1 MEVGSFVRALH
12 CGDVLSNALAS
23 SGGCGMK
30 FLLAR
35 IALTGIFILSASPTW
50 AQAGGELHFCLR
62 GEPKTFN
69 PILVE
74 DDASENIRYLTG
86 GVLIRLNRQSQALGP
101 ALATSWSVSHDR
113 RTITFHLRKGIHF
126 SDGTPFTSEDVAYTM
141 RLLMDPETHSPTGD
155 AFRSSEGAVQV
166 QTPAAD
172 VAVITFPAPIAG
184 LERLFDQVAILS
196 AHSPKKE
203 MAVLGPFYVADYKA
217 GSYVLLQKNPN
228 YWKHDAQ
235 GHALPY
241 IDSVRL
247 DIQRNRDIELL
258 RFRRGELQLINRLDA
273 EQFERLQH
281 ENPAVTRN
289 AGTGLDA
296 EELWFNQSP
305 TAPLPDYKKA
315 WFATKEFRKA
325 TSMAINRA
333 DLCRIVYAGY
343 AKPAYGP
350 VSPSN
355 HFWFNSALEDPKHDP
370 QGALR
375 LLAQAGFRLENDTLK
390 DRAGKPVE
398 FTVVTNSGNGA
409 REKIASMIQQD
420 LSQIGIKVNIVTL
433 DFPSLIE
440 RITRSSDYDACIL
453 GLVNTDL
460 DPNSQMT
467 VWLSSGDNHQW
478 NPSQKSPTTAWEAE
492 IDKLMREQATA
503 PTEKERKAK
512 FDRVQQ
518 IVSEQQPFIYLIN
531 KDVLVA
537 MSPSV
542 SGAAPVVLNPPAF
555 WNAETLRLRA
565 GAELEAQK
573 SRIKTFYCRLIF
585 RLTI

>member
-1 MEVGSFVRALH
+1 MSRLQGNLALLIL
-12 CGDVLSNALAS
+12 VALAPPV
-23 SGGCGMK
+23 G
-30 FLLAR
+30 
-35 IALTGIFILSASPTW
+35 
-50 AQAGGELHFCLR
+50 AQTGGELHFCLH

-69 PILVE
+69 PVLV
-74 DDASENIRYLTG
+74 DDEASENIRYLTG
-86 GVLIRLNRQSQALGP
+86 GVLIRLNRQSQALES
-101 ALATSWSVSHDR
+101 ALATSWSISHDR
-113 RTITFHLRKGIHF
+113 RTITFRLRKGVRF
-126 SDGTPFTSEDVAYTM
+126 SDGTPFRSEDVAYTM

-155 AFRSSEGAVQV
+155 AFRSGEGTVQV
-166 QTPAAD
+166 EAPALD

-196 AHSPKKE
+196 SHSPKKE
-203 MAVLGPFYVADYKA
+203 MAVLGPFLIADYKA
-217 GSYVLLQKNPN
+217 GSYVLLEKNPN

-235 GHALPY
+235 GRALPY
-241 IDSVRL
+241 IDRVRL

-258 RFRRGELQLINRLDA
+258 RFRRGELQLINRLEA
-273 EQFERLQH
+273 EQFDRLQH

-305 TAPLPDYKKA
+305 AAPLPEHKKA
-315 WFATKEFRKA
+315 WFRTKEFRKA
-325 TSMAINRA
+325 ISMAINRA

-355 HFWFNSALEDPKHDP
+355 HFWFNAALEEEKYDP

-375 LLAQAGFRLENDTLK
+375 LLRQAGFRSASDTLQ
-390 DRAGKPVE
+390 DRAGNRVE
-398 FTVVTNSGNGA
+398 FTLVTNSGNAA
-409 REKIASMIQQD
+409 REKMASMIQED
-420 LSQIGIKVNIVTL
+420 LSQVGIKVNVVTL

-440 RITRSSDYDACIL
+440 RMTRTFDYEACIL

-467 VWLSSGDNHQW
+467 VWLSSGENHQW
-478 NPSQKSPTTAWEAE
+478 NPGQAAPATPWEAE
-492 IDKLMREQATA
+492 IDKLMREQAA
-503 PTEKERKAK
+503 VPTEKERKAK

-518 IVSEQQPFIYLIN
+518 IVAEQQPFIYLIN

-537 MSPSV
+537 V
-542 SGAAPVVLNPPAF
+542 SSNVVGAAPVVLNPPGF
-555 WNAETLRLRA
+555 WNVETLRLGPA
-565 GAELEAQK
+565 PELGVQK
-573 SRIKTFYCRLIF
+573 
-585 RLTI
+585 

>member
-1 MEVGSFVRALH
+1 MLRLPRNLAL
-12 CGDVLSNALAS
+12 LILLALAPAV
-23 SGGCGMK
+23 G
-30 FLLAR
+30 
-35 IALTGIFILSASPTW
+35 
-50 AQAGGELHFCLR
+50 AQTGGELHFCLH

-69 PILVE
+69 PVLV
-74 DDASENIRYLTG
+74 DDEASENIRYLTG
-86 GVLIRLNRQSQALGP
+86 GVLIRLNRQSQALEP
-101 ALATSWSVSHDR
+101 ALATSWTVSHDR
-113 RTITFHLRKGIHF
+113 RTITFRLRKGVRF
-126 SDGTPFTSEDVAYTM
+126 SDGTPFRSEDVAYTM

-155 AFRSSEGAVQV
+155 AFRSGEGTVQV
-166 QTPAAD
+166 ETPAPD
-172 VAVITFPAPIAG
+172 VAAIRFAG

-203 MAVLGPFYVADYKA
+203 MAVLGGFLVADYKA

-258 RFRRGELQLINRLDA
+258 RFRRGELQLINRLEA
-273 EQFERLQH
+273 EQFDRLQH

-305 TAPLPDYKKA
+305 AAPLPEHRKA
-315 WFATKEFRKA
+315 WFRTKGFRKA
-325 TSMAINRA
+325 ISMAINRA
-333 DLCRIVYAGY
+333 DLCRIVYAGH

-355 HFWFNSALEDPKHDP
+355 HFWFNTSLEDPKYDP

-375 LLAQAGFRLENDTLK
+375 LLTQAGFRFETDTLK
-390 DRAGKPVE
+390 DQAGNRVE
-398 FTVVTNSGNGA
+398 FTLVTNSGNAA
-409 REKIASMIQQD
+409 REKMASMIQQD
-420 LSQIGIKVNIVTL
+420 LLQVGIKVNVVTL

-440 RITRSSDYDACIL
+440 RMTRGFDYEACIL

-460 DPNSQMT
+460 DPNGQMT
-467 VWLSSGDNHQW
+467 VWLSSGENHQW
-478 NPSQKSPTTAWEAE
+478 NPSQKAPATPWEAE
-492 IDKLMREQATA
+492 IDKLMREQAAA

-518 IVSEQQPFIYLIN
+518 IVADEQPFIYLIN

-537 MSPSV
+537 V
-542 SGAAPVVLNPPAF
+542 SSNVVGAAPVVLNPPGF
-555 WNAETLRLRA
+555 WNVETLRLGPA
-565 GAELEAQK
+565 PELGVQK
-573 SRIKTFYCRLIF
+573 
-585 RLTI
+585 

>member
-1 MEVGSFVRALH
+1 MSRLQGNLALLIL
-12 CGDVLSNALAS
+12 VALAPPV
-23 SGGCGMK
+23 G
-30 FLLAR
+30 
-35 IALTGIFILSASPTW
+35 
-50 AQAGGELHFCLR
+50 AQTGGELRFCLH

-69 PILVE
+69 PVLV
-74 DDASENIRYLTG
+74 DDEASENIRYLTG
-86 GVLIRLNRQSQALGP
+86 GVLIRLNRQSQALES
-101 ALATSWSVSHDR
+101 ALATSWTISHDR
-113 RTITFHLRKGIHF
+113 RTITFRLRKGVRF
-126 SDGTPFTSEDVAYTM
+126 SDGTPFRSEDVAYTM

-155 AFRSSEGAVQV
+155 AFRSGEGTVQV
-166 QTPAAD
+166 EAPALD

-196 AHSPKKE
+196 SHSPKKE
-203 MAVLGPFYVADYKA
+203 MAVLGPFLIADYKA
-217 GSYVLLQKNPN
+217 GSYVLLEKNPN

-235 GHALPY
+235 GRALPY
-241 IDSVRL
+241 IDRVHL

-258 RFRRGELQLINRLDA
+258 RFRRGELQLINRLEA
-273 EQFERLQH
+273 EQFDRLQH

-305 TAPLPDYKKA
+305 AALLPEHKKA
-315 WFATKEFRKA
+315 WFRTKEFRKA
-325 TSMAINRA
+325 ISMAINRA

-355 HFWFNSALEDPKHDP
+355 HFWFNAALEEEKYDP

-375 LLAQAGFRLENDTLK
+375 LLTQAGFRSASDTLQ
-390 DRAGKPVE
+390 DRAGNRVE
-398 FTVVTNSGNGA
+398 FTLVTNSGNAA
-409 REKIASMIQQD
+409 REKMASMIQED
-420 LSQIGIKVNIVTL
+420 LSQVGIKVNVVTL

-440 RITRSSDYDACIL
+440 RMTRTFDYEACIL

-467 VWLSSGDNHQW
+467 VWLSSGENHQW
-478 NPSQKSPTTAWEAE
+478 NPGQAAPATPWEAE
-492 IDKLMREQATA
+492 IDKLMREQAAA

-518 IVSEQQPFIYLIN
+518 IVAEQQPFIYLIN

-537 MSPSV
+537 V
-542 SGAAPVVLNPPAF
+542 SSNVVGAAPVVLNPPGF
-555 WNAETLRLRA
+555 WNVETLRLGPA
-565 GAELEAQK
+565 PELGVQK
-573 SRIKTFYCRLIF
+573 
-585 RLTI
+585 

>member
-1 MEVGSFVRALH
+1 MPSPLKSLTLTTLLALALPVRAQ
-12 CGDVLSNALAS
+12 
-23 SGGCGMK
+23 
-30 FLLAR
+30 
-35 IALTGIFILSASPTW
+35 T
-50 AQAGGELHFCLR
+50 GGELHFCLH

-69 PILVE
+69 PILV
-74 DDASENIRYLTG
+74 DDEASEHVRYLTG
-86 GVLIRLNRQSQALGP
+86 GVLIRLNRQTQELEPS
-101 ALATSWSVSHDR
+101 LATSWNVSRDR

-126 SDGTPFTSEDVAYTM
+126 SDGTPFRSEDVAYTM

-155 AFRSSEGAVQV
+155 AFRSGEGTIQV
-166 QTPAAD
+166 QTPTPD
-172 VAVITFPAPIAG
+172 VAAITFPAPIAG

-196 AHSPKKE
+196 ARSPKKE

-217 GSYVLLQKNPN
+217 GSHVLLQKNPN
-228 YWKHDAQ
+228 YWRHDTQ
-235 GHALPY
+235 GRALPY
-241 IDSVRL
+241 IGSIRL

-273 EQFERLQH
+273 EQFERLQR

-296 EELWFNQSP
+296 EELWFNQTP
-305 TAPLPDYKKA
+305 TAPLSASKKA
-315 WFATKEFRKA
+315 WFGMKEFRKA
-325 TSMAINRA
+325 ISMAINRG
-333 DLCRIVYAGY
+333 DLCRIVYAGF

-355 HFWFNSALEDPKHDP
+355 HFWFNAALEDPKYDP

-375 LLAQAGFRLENDTLK
+375 LLAQAGFRLENDILQ
-390 DRAGKPVE
+390 DRAGNRVE

-409 REKIASMIQQD
+409 REKIATMIQQD
-420 LSQIGIKVNIVTL
+420 LSQVGIKVNVVTL

-440 RITRSSDYDACIL
+440 RITRTFDYDACVL

-460 DPNSQMT
+460 DPNGQMN
-467 VWLSSGDNHQW
+467 VWLSSSENHQW
-478 NPSQKSPTTAWEAE
+478 NPSQKTPATAWEAE
-492 IDKLMREQATA
+492 IDKLMREQASA

-518 IVSEQQPFIYLIN
+518 IASEQQPFIYLIN

-537 MSPSV
+537 VSPSV
-542 SGAAPVVLNPPAF
+542 VGAAPVVLEPWGF
-555 WNAETLRLRA
+555 WNADTLRLGPA
-565 GAELEAQK
+565 PELGVQK
-573 SRIKTFYCRLIF
+573 
-585 RLTI
+585 